1 MAWIF
6 LGKASFS
13 PEAKHRK
20 ITWVVKILVDYQ
32 KGLEFW
38 QIRFILLNPFMFS
51 FAGFGFRAS
60 FSFSKAGFPDQ
71 AGMKF
76 QHWKKPDGFQVAI
89 FVGEN

>member
-20 ITWVVKILVDYQ
+20 ITWVVKILVDYK

-60 FSFSKAGFPDQ
+60 FFIFKSRIPRSRGDEVSALE
-71 AGMKF
+71 
-76 QHWKKPDGFQVAI
+76 KPDGFQVAI